1 MENQAWP
8 RLLRPPYSCPV
19 SPSTAL
25 GPEQQELGDLGAGG
39 TQRPHSANSGTS
51 PALTADSELTWL
63 AKMREVLVLVM
74 QQMSCSRGAMPAT
87 QVAAPSP
94 QSELLSVLICEA
106 EMKVNG
112 LLSRHL
118 W

>member
-1 MENQAWP
+1 MPSEPLHSRGA
-8 RLLRPPYSCPV
+8 RPAGARRFGGWGHAEAPLS
-19 SPSTAL
+19 
-25 GPEQQELGDLGAGG
+25 QQWDM
-39 TQRPHSANSGTS
+39 

>member
-1 MENQAWP
+1 M
-8 RLLRPPYSCPV
+8 
-19 SPSTAL
+19 
-25 GPEQQELGDLGAGG
+25 GAGG
-39 TQRPHSANSGTS
+39 TQRPHSANSGTC

-74 QQMSCSRGAMPAT
+74 QRMSCSRGAMPAT
-87 QVAAPSP
+87 QVVAPSP

-118 W
+118 RWCLARRSYVFALIFQVLFSRGAEH